1 MPSDSKIMHIPAG
14 HALFQARPSRQ
25 GEFPYLRVVI
35 KRQKGNVMIKVKE
48 NVNVRFNDNVKFCS
62 EKEVEIMFN
71 EQGAENLDE
80 IAENLDAT
88 GYVSVSIEGLGD
100 GYLFVF

>member
-14 HALFQARPSRQ
+14 LALFQVRLPRQ
-25 GEFPYLRVVI
+25 GEIPYLRAVI

-48 NVNVRFNDNVKFCS
+48 NVNVKFNDNVKFCS

-80 IAENLDAT
+80 VAENLDAT

-100 GYLFVF
+100 GYLFIF

>member
-1 MPSDSKIMHIPAG
+1 MPSDSKIMHVPAG
-14 HALFQARPSRQ
+14 LAFFQACPSRK
-25 GEFPYLRVVI
+25 GEIPYLRVVI

-48 NVNVRFNDNVKFCS
+48 NVNVKFNDNVKFCS

-88 GYVSVSIEGLGD
+88 GYTSVSIEGMGD
-100 GYLFVF
+100 GYLFIF

>member
-14 HALFQARPSRQ
+14 LALFQARLPRK
-25 GEFPYLRVVI
+25 GEIPYLRVVI
-35 KRQKGNVMIKVKE
+35 KRQKGNAMIKVKE
-48 NVNVRFNDNVKFCS
+48 NVNVKFNDNVKFCS

-88 GYVSVSIEGLGD
+88 GYTSVSIEGMGD
-100 GYLFVF
+100 GYLFIF

>member
-1 MPSDSKIMHIPAG
+1 MSSDSKIMHIPAG
-14 HALFQARPSRQ
+14 LALFQARLPRK
-25 GEFPYLRVVI
+25 GEIPYLRAVI

-71 EQGAENLDE
+71 EQGVENLDE
-80 IAENLDAT
+80 VAENLDAT